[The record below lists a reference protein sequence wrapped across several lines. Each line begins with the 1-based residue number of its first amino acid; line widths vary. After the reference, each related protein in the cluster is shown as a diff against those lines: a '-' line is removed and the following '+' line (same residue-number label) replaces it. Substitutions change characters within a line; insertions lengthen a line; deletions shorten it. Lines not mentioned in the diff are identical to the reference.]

1 MFRRYQNESMILLA
15 LLLLIAALLYR
26 NYYATRLQKSSL
38 KAIETIAKIEDVAM
52 MKKLWEKSS
61 SIPQKL
67 HGIKTYLPAIKIKT
81 LQIEKKKA
89 HLLLEGL
96 NGNEL
101 NRITGKFIASIPVQ
115 ITEMSIRRDGLYYRL
130 ELRCKW

>member
-1 MFRRYQNESMILLA
+1 MLRRYQNESMILLA
-15 LLLLIAALLYR
+15 LLLLIAALLYK
-26 NYYATRLQKSSL
+26 NYYATRLQRGSL
-38 KAIETIAKIEDVAM
+38 KATETIAKIEDVAT

-61 SIPQKL
+61 NVPQKL

-89 HLLLEGL
+89 QLLLEGL

-115 ITEMSIRRDGLYYRL
+115 ITEMLIRRDGPYYRL